1 MSARRTRTLR
11 ASTAPGE
18 ARWTP
23 TFADLS
29 ALLLG
34 LFVLLVALHE
44 PDPARFAALRAELRG
59 GSGARAPIGDTP
71 GREARA
77 KLRQRLAVWSRAHA
91 AGVAALRDASPTASG
106 VWIELDAA
114 PLRFEAGS
122 AELSPALEAALRALP
137 AAIGEELGRLEVG
150 GHASADESPSLD
162 EPGAPSLALA
172 RAEAALR
179 LLLQGGARARSV
191 SLATYDSG
199 LPPVDVDPR
208 VTAERAAGRRITLRL
223 EVLAP

>member
-1 MSARRTRTLR
+1 MSARRTRILR
-11 ASTAPGE
+11 ASTAGGE

-59 GSGARAPIGDTP
+59 GAGAQAPHGVTP

-77 KLRQRLAVWSRAHA
+77 KLRQRLAAWSRAHA
-91 AGVAALRDASPTASG
+91 VGVAALRDASPTTSG

-137 AAIGEELGRLEVG
+137 AEIHEELGRLEVG
-150 GHASADESPSLD
+150 GHASDD
-162 EPGAPSLALA
+162 EPHFAAEPGGRSLPLA
-172 RAEAALR
+172 RAEAALHTLR
-179 LLLQGGARARSV
+179 QAGARARSV

-199 LPPVDVDPR
+199 LPPGRIDPR
-208 VTAERAAGRRITLRL
+208 TSAARAAGRRITLRL
-223 EVLAP
+223 EVLEP